1 MDSLLISGRLHCQP
15 SQQRGRSTIEG
26 HPTRGCTTA
35 LPAAALRENA
45 RRGRSPPPTIGDHR
59 RHGERSA
66 PSREKHLKSPCLST
80 QRAARRRN
88 LTHALTTLRP
98 RLGPTYSVNDSSR
111 DVWGSPMG
119 VITLQIGK
127 SWISPVGGLEGQI
140 APHHHFVQSVDCAV
154 KKKEVHGWSDNHHS
168 CARDDTSLTSF
179 AKWGYLVEPARR
191 AG

>member
-1 MDSLLISGRLHCQP
+1 MNRSEGKP
-15 SQQRGRSTIEG
+15 PGSQHNPR
-26 HPTRGCTTA
+26 
-35 LPAAALRENA
+35 PAAALRENA
-45 RRGRSPPPTIGDHR
+45 RRGRSPPPQGTTGGTGNAQPR
-59 RHGERSA
+59 PEKSRFRTSPPARARSG
-66 PSREKHLKSPCLST
+66 
-80 QRAARRRN
+80 AARRRN

-127 SWISPVGGLEGQI
+127 SWISPVAGGEAQI
-140 APHHHFVQSVDCAV
+140 APHHHFVQS
-154 KKKEVHGWSDNHHS
+154 EVAARGRQRSARLERQQS
-168 CARDDTSLTSF
+168 RCARDDTSLTSF